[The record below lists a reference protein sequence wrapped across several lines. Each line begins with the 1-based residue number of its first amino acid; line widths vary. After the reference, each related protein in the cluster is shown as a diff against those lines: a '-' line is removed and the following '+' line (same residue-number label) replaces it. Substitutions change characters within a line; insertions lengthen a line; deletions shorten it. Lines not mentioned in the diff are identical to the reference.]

1 MTSLNEFAKSLTDK
15 YGLSDNDALNFL
27 KEMFAVIT
35 DELRNGSDATSVKV
49 KGLGTFR
56 MQSVNPRV
64 SVDVNTGER
73 ILIDGRYKIVFT
85 PEAMLRDRVN
95 SPFAQFE
102 TFVVNEGID
111 FSQVDEEENEGIT
124 SLEEFSSDDVPSDEI
139 LSEDIPSE
147 PPVTLEEPSSSEEP
161 VSSEGLSS
169 SGEPVSSEGLSS
181 SEEPVSS
188 GEPSSSDEPISS
200 EEPSLSEESS
210 SEEIPE
216 CKENSNDNAQLGS
229 AQTAAHA
236 ASDVAVALM
245 RKPTKESEDKADEA
259 DNYVQGNECHRQRL
273 KIWRYVLTFSIVVLV
288 VIAGIVFY
296 FNKFAN
302 DNIRRIEQL
311 ESKARVNVSPA
322 PKVKSKPA
330 AAIKAV
336 SQKVDTMAV
345 VPSVPKSKVVTEQ
358 EPSSVKEISI
368 VKDAGAQAAHKSTL
382 SYDSDPR
389 IRTGAYMIVGV
400 SKRVKLQKGQTLKCL
415 SKFYLGE
422 GMECYVEA
430 VNNYR
435 ELKAGDMVNIPAL
448 KLKPRKR

>member
-124 SLEEFSSDDVPSDEI
+124 SLEETSSDDVPSDEI
-139 LSEDIPSE
+139 PSEDIPSE
-147 PPVTLEEPSSSEEP
+147 PPVSLEEPSSSEE
-161 VSSEGLSS
+161 ST
-169 SGEPVSSEGLSS
+169 
-181 SEEPVSS
+181 
-188 GEPSSSDEPISS
+188 SS

-210 SEEIPE
+210 SEESQE
-216 CKENSNDNAQLGS
+216 GNEMSKDDAQLGS

-259 DNYVQGNECHRQRL
+259 DDYVPGNECHRQRV
-273 KIWRYVLTFSIVVLV
+273 KIWRYVLTFSVVVLV
-288 VIAGIVFY
+288 AIAGIVFY

-330 AAIKAV
+330 AAVKAV

-358 EPSSVKEISI
+358 EEPSSVKETSK
-368 VKDAGAQAAHKSTL
+368 VKDAGVQVAHKSPL

-400 SKRVKLQKGQTLKCL
+400 SKRVKIQKGQTLKSL

>member
-111 FSQVDEEENEGIT
+111 FSQVDEEENEGIF
-124 SLEEFSSDDVPSDEI
+124 SLEETSSDDVPSDEI
-139 LSEDIPSE
+139 PSEDIPSE
-147 PPVTLEEPSSSEEP
+147 PPVSLEEPSSSEE
-161 VSSEGLSS
+161 ST
-169 SGEPVSSEGLSS
+169 
-181 SEEPVSS
+181 
-188 GEPSSSDEPISS
+188 SS

-210 SEEIPE
+210 SEESQE
-216 CKENSNDNAQLGS
+216 GNEMSKDDAQLGS

-259 DNYVQGNECHRQRL
+259 DDYVPGNECHRQRV
-273 KIWRYVLTFSIVVLV
+273 KIWRYVLTFSVVVLV
-288 VIAGIVFY
+288 AIAGIVFY

-330 AAIKAV
+330 AAVKAV

-345 VPSVPKSKVVTEQ
+345 VPSVPKSKVVTERE
-358 EPSSVKEISI
+358 EPSSVKETSK
-368 VKDAGAQAAHKSTL
+368 VKDAGVQAAHKSPL

-400 SKRVKLQKGQTLKCL
+400 SKRVKLQKGQTLKSL

>member
-27 KEMFAVIT
+27 KEMFSVIT

-124 SLEEFSSDDVPSDEI
+124 SLEETSSDDVPSDEI

-169 SGEPVSSEGLSS
+169 SGEPVSSG
-181 SEEPVSS
+181 
-188 GEPSSSDEPISS
+188 
-200 EEPSLSEESS
+200 EPSLSEESS
-210 SEEIPE
+210 SEDIQEGE
-216 CKENSNDNAQLGS
+216 ENSNDNAQLSS

-245 RKPTKESEDKADEA
+245 RKPTKKSEDKADEA

-273 KIWRYVLTFSIVVLV
+273 KMWRYVLTFSVVVLV
-288 VIAGIVFY
+288 AIAGIVFY

-311 ESKARVNVSPA
+311 ESKARINVSPA

-330 AAIKAV
+330 AAVKAV

-358 EPSSVKEISI
+358 GPSSVKEKSI
-368 VKDAGAQAAHKSTL
+368 AKDAGTQVAHKSTL
-382 SYDSDPR
+382 SYDSDSR

-400 SKRVKLQKGQTLKCL
+400 SKRVKLQKGQTLKSL

>member
-124 SLEEFSSDDVPSDEI
+124 SLEETSSDDVPSDEI

-147 PPVTLEEPSSSEEP
+147 PPVTLEETSSSEEP
-161 VSSEGLSS
+161 T
-169 SGEPVSSEGLSS
+169 
-181 SEEPVSS
+181 
-188 GEPSSSDEPISS
+188 SS

-210 SEEIPE
+210 SEESQE
-216 CKENSNDNAQLGS
+216 GNEMSKDDALLGS

-273 KIWRYVLTFSIVVLV
+273 KMWRYVLTLSVVVLV
-288 VIAGIVFY
+288 AIAGIVFY

-311 ESKARVNVSPA
+311 ESKARINVSPA

-330 AAIKAV
+330 VAVKAV

-382 SYDSDPR
+382 SYDSDSR

-400 SKRVKLQKGQTLKCL
+400 SKRVKLQKGQTLKSL

>member
-73 ILIDGRYKIVFT
+73 ILIGGRYKIVFT

-124 SLEEFSSDDVPSDEI
+124 SLEETSSDDVPSDDI
-139 LSEDIPSE
+139 PSEDIPSE
-147 PPVTLEEPSSSEEP
+147 LPVSLEEPSSSEE
-161 VSSEGLSS
+161 ST
-169 SGEPVSSEGLSS
+169 
-181 SEEPVSS
+181 
-188 GEPSSSDEPISS
+188 SS

-210 SEEIPE
+210 SEESQE
-216 CKENSNDNAQLGS
+216 GNEMSKDDAQLGS

-259 DNYVQGNECHRQRL
+259 DNYVQGNECHRQRVR
-273 KIWRYVLTFSIVVLV
+273 IWRYVLTFSVVVLGA
-288 VIAGIVFY
+288 IAGIVFY

-311 ESKARVNVSPA
+311 ESKARINVCPA

-330 AAIKAV
+330 AAVKAV

-358 EPSSVKEISI
+358 EEPSSVKETSK
-368 VKDAGAQAAHKSTL
+368 VKDAGVQVAHKSPL

-400 SKRVKLQKGQTLKCL
+400 SKRVKIQKGQTLKSL

-435 ELKAGDMVNIPAL
+435 EPKAGDMVNIPAL

>member
-124 SLEEFSSDDVPSDEI
+124 TLEETSSDDVPSDDI
-139 LSEDIPSE
+139 PSEDIPSE
-147 PPVTLEEPSSSEEP
+147 LPVSLEEPSSSEE
-161 VSSEGLSS
+161 ST
-169 SGEPVSSEGLSS
+169 
-181 SEEPVSS
+181 
-188 GEPSSSDEPISS
+188 SS

-210 SEEIPE
+210 SEESQE
-216 CKENSNDNAQLGS
+216 GNEMSKDDAQLGS

-245 RKPTKESEDKADEA
+245 RKPTKESEDEA
-259 DNYVQGNECHRQRL
+259 DNYVQGNECHRQRVR
-273 KIWRYVLTFSIVVLV
+273 IWRYVLTFSVVVLGA
-288 VIAGIVFY
+288 IAGIVFY

-311 ESKARVNVSPA
+311 ESKARINVCPA

-330 AAIKAV
+330 AAVKAV

-358 EPSSVKEISI
+358 EEPSSVKETSK
-368 VKDAGAQAAHKSTL
+368 VKDAGVQVAHKSPL

-400 SKRVKLQKGQTLKCL
+400 SKRVKIQKGQTLKSL

-435 ELKAGDMVNIPAL
+435 EPKAGDMVNIPAL

>member
-124 SLEEFSSDDVPSDEI
+124 SLEETSSDDVPSDEI

-147 PPVTLEEPSSSEEP
+147 PPVTSEDSSSSEEPILSEEPSSSGVP
-161 VSSEGLSS
+161 VYSE
-169 SGEPVSSEGLSS
+169 
-181 SEEPVSS
+181 
-188 GEPSSSDEPISS
+188 EPSSSDELISS
-200 EEPSLSEESS
+200 EGPSLSVGS
-210 SEEIPE
+210 SEDAQEGEGMP
-216 CKENSNDNAQLGS
+216 NDNAQLGS
-229 AQTAAHA
+229 AQKAAHA

-273 KIWRYVLTFSIVVLV
+273 KIWRYVLTFSVVVLV
-288 VIAGIVFY
+288 AIAGIVFY

-330 AAIKAV
+330 AAVKAV
-336 SQKVDTMAV
+336 TQKVDTMAV

-400 SKRVKLQKGQTLKCL
+400 SKRVKLQKGQTLKSL

>member
-124 SLEEFSSDDVPSDEI
+124 SLEETSSDDVPSDEI

-169 SGEPVSSEGLSS
+169 SGEPVSS
-181 SEEPVSS
+181 

-210 SEEIPE
+210 SEDIPE
-216 CKENSNDNAQLGS
+216 GKENSNDNAQLGS

-245 RKPTKESEDKADEA
+245 RKPTKESEDKVDEA
-259 DNYVQGNECHRQRL
+259 DNYVQGNECHRQRV
-273 KIWRYVLTFSIVVLV
+273 KMWRYVLTFSVVVLV
-288 VIAGIVFY
+288 AIAGIVFY

-330 AAIKAV
+330 AAVKAV

-382 SYDSDPR
+382 SYDSDSR

-400 SKRVKLQKGQTLKCL
+400 SKRVKLQKGQTLKSL

>member
-56 MQSVNPRV
+56 MQSVNPRF

-124 SLEEFSSDDVPSDEI
+124 SLEETSSDDVPSDEI

-169 SGEPVSSEGLSS
+169 SGEPVSSG
-181 SEEPVSS
+181 
-188 GEPSSSDEPISS
+188 
-200 EEPSLSEESS
+200 EPSLSEESS
-210 SEEIPE
+210 SEDIQEGE
-216 CKENSNDNAQLGS
+216 ENSNDNAQLSS

-236 ASDVAVALM
+236 VSDVAVALM
-245 RKPTKESEDKADEA
+245 RKPTKESEDKAVEA

-273 KIWRYVLTFSIVVLV
+273 KIWRYVLTFSVVVLV
-288 VIAGIVFY
+288 AIAGIVFY

-330 AAIKAV
+330 AAVKAV

-389 IRTGAYMIVGV
+389 IRTGAYMIVGF
-400 SKRVKLQKGQTLKCL
+400 SKRVKLQKGQTLKSL

>member
-124 SLEEFSSDDVPSDEI
+124 SLEETSSDDVPSDEI

-147 PPVTLEEPSSSEEP
+147 PPFTLEEPSSSE
-161 VSSEGLSS
+161 
-169 SGEPVSSEGLSS
+169 
-181 SEEPVSS
+181 
-188 GEPSSSDEPISS
+188 EPISS

-210 SEEIPE
+210 SEDIQEG
-216 CKENSNDNAQLGS
+216 KENPNDNVQLDS
-229 AQTAAHA
+229 AHTAAHA

-273 KIWRYVLTFSIVVLV
+273 KIWRYVLTFSVVVLV
-288 VIAGIVFY
+288 AIAGIVFY

-330 AAIKAV
+330 AAVKAV

-382 SYDSDPR
+382 SYDSDSR

-400 SKRVKLQKGQTLKCL
+400 SKRVKLQKGQTLKSL

>member
-15 YGLSDNDALNFL
+15 YGLSDKYALNFL

-124 SLEEFSSDDVPSDEI
+124 SLEETSSDDVPSDEI
-139 LSEDIPSE
+139 LSEEIPSE
-147 PPVTLEEPSSSEEP
+147 PPFTLEEPSSFEEP
-161 VSSEGLSS
+161 VSSEGL
-169 SGEPVSSEGLSS
+169 
-181 SEEPVSS
+181 PVSS

-210 SEEIPE
+210 SEDIQEGE
-216 CKENSNDNAQLGS
+216 ENPNDNAQLGS

-259 DNYVQGNECHRQRL
+259 DNYVQGNECHRQRV
-273 KIWRYVLTFSIVVLV
+273 KMWRYVLTFSVVVLV
-288 VIAGIVFY
+288 AIAGIVFY

-311 ESKARVNVSPA
+311 ESKACVNVSPA

-330 AAIKAV
+330 AAVKAV

-400 SKRVKLQKGQTLKCL
+400 SKRVKLQKGQTLKSL

>member
-27 KEMFAVIT
+27 REMFAVIT

-124 SLEEFSSDDVPSDEI
+124 SLEETSSDDVPSDEI
-139 LSEDIPSE
+139 PSEDIPSE
-147 PPVTLEEPSSSEEP
+147 SPVTLEE
-161 VSSEGLSS
+161 L
-169 SGEPVSSEGLSS
+169 
-181 SEEPVSS
+181 
-188 GEPSSSDEPISS
+188 SSSDEPISS
-200 EEPSLSEESS
+200 EEPSLSEEYS
-210 SEEIPE
+210 SEDIPE
-216 CKENSNDNAQLGS
+216 GKENPNDNVQLGS

-259 DNYVQGNECHRQRL
+259 DDYVPGNECHRQRV
-273 KIWRYVLTFSIVVLV
+273 KIWRYVLTFSVVVLV
-288 VIAGIVFY
+288 AIAGIVFY

-330 AAIKAV
+330 TAVKVV

-382 SYDSDPR
+382 SYDSDSR

-400 SKRVKLQKGQTLKCL
+400 SKRVKLQKGQTLKSL

>member
-124 SLEEFSSDDVPSDEI
+124 SLEETSSDDIP
-139 LSEDIPSE
+139 SEDIPSE
-147 PPVTLEEPSSSEEP
+147 PPVTSEETSSSEE
-161 VSSEGLSS
+161 LI
-169 SGEPVSSEGLSS
+169 SSEGLSS

-188 GEPSSSDEPISS
+188 VEPSSSEESTSS

-210 SEEIPE
+210 SEDSQEGNE
-216 CKENSNDNAQLGS
+216 MSKDDAQLGS

-236 ASDVAVALM
+236 VSDVAVALM

-259 DNYVQGNECHRQRL
+259 DDYVPGNECHRQRV
-273 KIWRYVLTFSIVVLV
+273 KIWRYVLTFSVVVLV
-288 VIAGIVFY
+288 AIAGIVFY

-330 AAIKAV
+330 AAVKAV

-345 VPSVPKSKVVTEQ
+345 VPSVPKSKVVTERE
-358 EPSSVKEISI
+358 EPSSVKETSK
-368 VKDAGAQAAHKSTL
+368 VKDAGVQAAHKSPL

-400 SKRVKLQKGQTLKCL
+400 SKRVKLQKGQTLKSL

>member
-124 SLEEFSSDDVPSDEI
+124 SLEEISSDDVPSDEI
-139 LSEDIPSE
+139 LSEEIPSE
-147 PPVTLEEPSSSEEP
+147 TPVTLEEPSSSE
-161 VSSEGLSS
+161 
-169 SGEPVSSEGLSS
+169 
-181 SEEPVSS
+181 
-188 GEPSSSDEPISS
+188 EPISS

-210 SEEIPE
+210 SEDIQEG
-216 CKENSNDNAQLGS
+216 KENHNDNVQLDS
-229 AQTAAHA
+229 AHSAAHA

-245 RKPTKESEDKADEA
+245 RKPTKESEDKADDA

-273 KIWRYVLTFSIVVLV
+273 KIWRYVLTFSVVVLV
-288 VIAGIVFY
+288 AIAGIVFY

-330 AAIKAV
+330 AAVKAV

-382 SYDSDPR
+382 SYDSDSR

-400 SKRVKLQKGQTLKCL
+400 SKRVKLQKGQTLKSL

>member
-124 SLEEFSSDDVPSDEI
+124 SLEE
-139 LSEDIPSE
+139 
-147 PPVTLEEPSSSEEP
+147 
-161 VSSEGLSS
+161 
-169 SGEPVSSEGLSS
+169 
-181 SEEPVSS
+181 
-188 GEPSSSDEPISS
+188 
-200 EEPSLSEESS
+200 PSLSEESS
-210 SEEIPE
+210 SEDIQEGE
-216 CKENSNDNAQLGS
+216 ENSNDNAQLSS

-259 DNYVQGNECHRQRL
+259 DNYVQGNECHRQRV
-273 KIWRYVLTFSIVVLV
+273 KMWRYVLTFSVVVLV
-288 VIAGIVFY
+288 AIAGIVFY

-330 AAIKAV
+330 AAVKAV

-400 SKRVKLQKGQTLKCL
+400 SKRVKLQKGQTLKSL

>member
-124 SLEEFSSDDVPSDEI
+124 SLEETSSDDVPSDDI
-139 LSEDIPSE
+139 PSEDIPSE
-147 PPVTLEEPSSSEEP
+147 PPVTLEEPSSSEE
-161 VSSEGLSS
+161 ST
-169 SGEPVSSEGLSS
+169 
-181 SEEPVSS
+181 
-188 GEPSSSDEPISS
+188 SS

-210 SEEIPE
+210 SEESQE
-216 CKENSNDNAQLGS
+216 GNEMSNDDAQLGS

-259 DNYVQGNECHRQRL
+259 DNYVQGNECHRQRV
-273 KIWRYVLTFSIVVLV
+273 KIWRYVLTFSVVVLV
-288 VIAGIVFY
+288 AIAGIVFY

-311 ESKARVNVSPA
+311 ESKARVNVCPL
-322 PKVKSKPA
+322 PKVKSKPVA
-330 AAIKAV
+330 AVKVV

-358 EPSSVKEISI
+358 EEPSSVKETSK
-368 VKDAGAQAAHKSTL
+368 VKDAGVQAAHKSPL

-400 SKRVKLQKGQTLKCL
+400 SKRVKLQKGQTLKSL

>member
-124 SLEEFSSDDVPSDEI
+124 SLEETSSDDVPSDDVPSDEI

-169 SGEPVSSEGLSS
+169 SGEPVSS
-181 SEEPVSS
+181 

-210 SEEIPE
+210 SEDIPE
-216 CKENSNDNAQLGS
+216 GKENPNDNVQLDS
-229 AQTAAHA
+229 AHTAAHA

-273 KIWRYVLTFSIVVLV
+273 KIWRYVLTFSVVVLV
-288 VIAGIVFY
+288 AIAGIVFY

-330 AAIKAV
+330 AAVKAV

-368 VKDAGAQAAHKSTL
+368 VMDAGAQAAHKSTL

-400 SKRVKLQKGQTLKCL
+400 SKRVKLQKGQTLKSL

-435 ELKAGDMVNIPAL
+435 ELKAGDMVNVPAL

>member
-124 SLEEFSSDDVPSDEI
+124 SLEETSSDDVPSDEI

-147 PPVTLEEPSSSEEP
+147 PPVTLEETSSSEEP
-161 VSSEGLSS
+161 T
-169 SGEPVSSEGLSS
+169 
-181 SEEPVSS
+181 
-188 GEPSSSDEPISS
+188 SS

-210 SEEIPE
+210 SEESQE
-216 CKENSNDNAQLGS
+216 GNEMSKDDAQLGS

-236 ASDVAVALM
+236 ASDVAIALM
-245 RKPTKESEDKADEA
+245 RKPKKKSEDKADEA
-259 DNYVQGNECHRQRL
+259 DNYVQGNECHRQRV
-273 KIWRYVLTFSIVVLV
+273 KIWRYVLTFSVVVLV
-288 VIAGIVFY
+288 AIAGIVFY

-330 AAIKAV
+330 AAVKVV

-358 EPSSVKEISI
+358 EPPSVKEISI

-382 SYDSDPR
+382 SYDFDSR

-400 SKRVKLQKGQTLKCL
+400 SKRVKLQKGQTLKSL

>member
-124 SLEEFSSDDVPSDEI
+124 SLEETSSDDVPSDEI

-147 PPVTLEEPSSSEEP
+147 PPVTLEE
-161 VSSEGLSS
+161 L
-169 SGEPVSSEGLSS
+169 
-181 SEEPVSS
+181 
-188 GEPSSSDEPISS
+188 SSSDEPISS

-210 SEEIPE
+210 SEDIQEGE
-216 CKENSNDNAQLGS
+216 ENSNDNAQLGS

-273 KIWRYVLTFSIVVLV
+273 KMWRYVLTFSVVVLV
-288 VIAGIVFY
+288 AIAGIVFY

-322 PKVKSKPA
+322 PKVA
-330 AAIKAV
+330 AVKAV
-336 SQKVDTMAV
+336 AQKVSDTMAV
-345 VPSVPKSKVVTEQ
+345 VPSVPQSKVVTEQ
-358 EPSSVKEISI
+358 EPSSVKETSK
-368 VKDAGAQAAHKSTL
+368 VKDAGAQAAHKTPL

-400 SKRVKLQKGQTLKCL
+400 SKRVKLQKGQTLKSL
-415 SKFYLGE
+415 SKFYLGD

-435 ELKAGDMVNIPAL
+435 EPKAGDMVNIPAL

>member
-124 SLEEFSSDDVPSDEI
+124 SLEETSSDDIP
-139 LSEDIPSE
+139 SEDIPSE
-147 PPVTLEEPSSSEEP
+147 PPVTSEETSSSEE
-161 VSSEGLSS
+161 LI
-169 SGEPVSSEGLSS
+169 SSEGLSS

-188 GEPSSSDEPISS
+188 VEPSSSEESTSS

-210 SEEIPE
+210 SEDSQEGNE
-216 CKENSNDNAQLGS
+216 MSKDDAQLGS

-236 ASDVAVALM
+236 VSDVAVALM

-259 DNYVQGNECHRQRL
+259 DDYVPGNECHRQRV
-273 KIWRYVLTFSIVVLV
+273 KIWRYVLTFSVVVLV
-288 VIAGIVFY
+288 AIAGIVFY

-322 PKVKSKPA
+322 PKVKSKPVA
-330 AAIKAV
+330 AVKAV

-358 EPSSVKEISI
+358 EEPSSVKETSK
-368 VKDAGAQAAHKSTL
+368 VKDAGVQAAHKSPL

-400 SKRVKLQKGQTLKCL
+400 SKRVKLQKGQTLKSL

-435 ELKAGDMVNIPAL
+435 EPKAGDMVNIPAL

>member
-124 SLEEFSSDDVPSDEI
+124 SLEETSSDDVPSDEI

-147 PPVTLEEPSSSEEP
+147 PPVTLEEPSSSEEQ
-161 VSSEGLSS
+161 VSSEGL
-169 SGEPVSSEGLSS
+169 
-181 SEEPVSS
+181 
-188 GEPSSSDEPISS
+188 SSSDEPISS

-210 SEEIPE
+210 SEDIPE
-216 CKENSNDNAQLGS
+216 GKENSNDNAQLGS
-229 AQTAAHA
+229 AQTTAHA

-259 DNYVQGNECHRQRL
+259 DNYVQGNECHRQRV
-273 KIWRYVLTFSIVVLV
+273 KMWRYVLTFSVVVLV
-288 VIAGIVFY
+288 AIAGIVFY

-330 AAIKAV
+330 AAVKAV

-358 EPSSVKEISI
+358 EPSSVKETSI
-368 VKDAGAQAAHKSTL
+368 VKDVGAQAAHKSTL

-400 SKRVKLQKGQTLKCL
+400 SKRVKLQKGQTLKYL

-435 ELKAGDMVNIPAL
+435 GLKAGDMVNIPAL

>member
-124 SLEEFSSDDVPSDEI
+124 SLEETSSDDVPSDEI

-147 PPVTLEEPSSSEEP
+147 PPFTLEEPSSSE
-161 VSSEGLSS
+161 
-169 SGEPVSSEGLSS
+169 
-181 SEEPVSS
+181 
-188 GEPSSSDEPISS
+188 EPISS

-210 SEEIPE
+210 SEDIQEGE
-216 CKENSNDNAQLGS
+216 ENPKDNAQLGS

-245 RKPTKESEDKADEA
+245 RKPTKESEDKVDEA

-273 KIWRYVLTFSIVVLV
+273 KIWRYVLTFSVVVLV
-288 VIAGIVFY
+288 AIAGIVFY

-330 AAIKAV
+330 AAVKAV
-336 SQKVDTMAV
+336 SQKVDTMVV

-382 SYDSDPR
+382 SYDSDSR

-400 SKRVKLQKGQTLKCL
+400 SKRVKLQKGQTLKSL

>member
-124 SLEEFSSDDVPSDEI
+124 SLEETSSDDVPSDEI

-147 PPVTLEEPSSSEEP
+147 PPVSSEEPSSSEE
-161 VSSEGLSS
+161 ST
-169 SGEPVSSEGLSS
+169 
-181 SEEPVSS
+181 
-188 GEPSSSDEPISS
+188 SS

-210 SEEIPE
+210 SEESQDGNE
-216 CKENSNDNAQLGS
+216 MSKDDAQLGS

-259 DNYVQGNECHRQRL
+259 DDYVPGNECHRQRV
-273 KIWRYVLTFSIVVLV
+273 KIWRYVLTFSVVVLV
-288 VIAGIVFY
+288 AIAGIVFY

-322 PKVKSKPA
+322 LNVKSKPA
-330 AAIKAV
+330 TAVKVV

-345 VPSVPKSKVVTEQ
+345 IPSVPKSKVVTDRE
-358 EPSSVKEISI
+358 EPSSVKETSK
-368 VKDAGAQAAHKSTL
+368 VKDAGVQAAHKSPL

-400 SKRVKLQKGQTLKCL
+400 SKRVKLQKGQTLKSL

>member
-124 SLEEFSSDDVPSDEI
+124 SLEETSSDDVPSDDI
-139 LSEDIPSE
+139 PSEDIPSE
-147 PPVTLEEPSSSEEP
+147 LPVSLEEPSSSEE
-161 VSSEGLSS
+161 ST
-169 SGEPVSSEGLSS
+169 
-181 SEEPVSS
+181 
-188 GEPSSSDEPISS
+188 SS

-210 SEEIPE
+210 SEESQE
-216 CKENSNDNAQLGS
+216 GNEMSKDDAQLGS

-259 DNYVQGNECHRQRL
+259 DNYVQGNECHRQRVR
-273 KIWRYVLTFSIVVLV
+273 IWRYVLTFSVVVLGA
-288 VIAGIVFY
+288 IAGIVFY

-311 ESKARVNVSPA
+311 ESKARINVCPA

-330 AAIKAV
+330 AAVKAV

-358 EPSSVKEISI
+358 EEPSSVKETSK
-368 VKDAGAQAAHKSTL
+368 VKDAGVQVAHKSPL

-400 SKRVKLQKGQTLKCL
+400 SKRVKIQKGQTLKSL

-435 ELKAGDMVNIPAL
+435 EPKAGDMVNIPAL

>member
-124 SLEEFSSDDVPSDEI
+124 SLEEISSDDVPSDEI

-147 PPVTLEEPSSSEEP
+147 PPVTLEESSSSEEP

-169 SGEPVSSEGLSS
+169 SGEPVSSE
-181 SEEPVSS
+181 
-188 GEPSSSDEPISS
+188 
-200 EEPSLSEESS
+200 EPSLSEESS

-216 CKENSNDNAQLGS
+216 GKENPNDNAQLGS

-330 AAIKAV
+330 AAVKAV
-336 SQKVDTMAV
+336 SQKVDTMAL
-345 VPSVPKSKVVTEQ
+345 VPSVPKRNVVTEQ

-382 SYDSDPR
+382 SYDSDSR

-400 SKRVKLQKGQTLKCL
+400 SKRVKLQKGQTLKFL

>member
-124 SLEEFSSDDVPSDEI
+124 SLEETSSDEVPSDEI
-139 LSEDIPSE
+139 ISEDIPSE

-169 SGEPVSSEGLSS
+169 SGEPVSS
-181 SEEPVSS
+181 

-210 SEEIPE
+210 SEDIPE
-216 CKENSNDNAQLGS
+216 GKENPKDNAQLGS

-245 RKPTKESEDKADEA
+245 RKPTKESEDKVDEA

-273 KIWRYVLTFSIVVLV
+273 KIWRYVLTFSVVVLV
-288 VIAGIVFY
+288 AIAGIVFY

-330 AAIKAV
+330 AAVKAV

-358 EPSSVKEISI
+358 EPSSVKETSI

-400 SKRVKLQKGQTLKCL
+400 SKRVKLQKGQTLKSL

>member
-1 MTSLNEFAKSLTDK
+1 
-15 YGLSDNDALNFL
+15 
-27 KEMFAVIT
+27 
-35 DELRNGSDATSVKV
+35 
-49 KGLGTFR
+49 
-56 MQSVNPRV
+56 
-64 SVDVNTGER
+64 
-73 ILIDGRYKIVFT
+73 
-85 PEAMLRDRVN
+85 
-95 SPFAQFE
+95 
-102 TFVVNEGID
+102 
-111 FSQVDEEENEGIT
+111 
-124 SLEEFSSDDVPSDEI
+124 
-139 LSEDIPSE
+139 
-147 PPVTLEEPSSSEEP
+147 
-161 VSSEGLSS
+161 
-169 SGEPVSSEGLSS
+169 
-181 SEEPVSS
+181 
-188 GEPSSSDEPISS
+188 
-200 EEPSLSEESS
+200 
-210 SEEIPE
+210 
-216 CKENSNDNAQLGS
+216 
-229 AQTAAHA
+229 
-236 ASDVAVALM
+236 M
-245 RKPTKESEDKADEA
+245 RKPTKESEDKVDEA
-259 DNYVQGNECHRQRL
+259 DNYVQGNECHRQRV
-273 KIWRYVLTFSIVVLV
+273 KMWRYVLTFSVVVLV

-330 AAIKAV
+330 AAVKAV

-358 EPSSVKEISI
+358 EQSSVKEISI
-368 VKDAGAQAAHKSTL
+368 VKDAGAQAAYKSTL

-400 SKRVKLQKGQTLKCL
+400 SKRVKLQKGQTLKSL

>member
-124 SLEEFSSDDVPSDEI
+124 SLEETSSDEI

-169 SGEPVSSEGLSS
+169 SR
-181 SEEPVSS
+181 EPVSS

-210 SEEIPE
+210 SEDIPE
-216 CKENSNDNAQLGS
+216 GKENPNDNVQLDS
-229 AQTAAHA
+229 AHTAAHA
-236 ASDVAVALM
+236 VIDVAVALM
-245 RKPTKESEDKADEA
+245 RKPTKESEDKAVEA

-273 KIWRYVLTFSIVVLV
+273 KIWRYVLTFSVVVLV
-288 VIAGIVFY
+288 AIAGIVFY

-330 AAIKAV
+330 AAVKAV
-336 SQKVDTMAV
+336 SQKVDTRAV
-345 VPSVPKSKVVTEQ
+345 VPSMPKSKVVTEQ

-382 SYDSDPR
+382 SYDSDSR

-400 SKRVKLQKGQTLKCL
+400 SKRVKLQKGQTLKSL

>member
-27 KEMFAVIT
+27 REMFAVIT

-124 SLEEFSSDDVPSDEI
+124 SLEETSSDDVPSDEI

-147 PPVTLEEPSSSEEP
+147 LPVSLEEPSSSEE
-161 VSSEGLSS
+161 ST
-169 SGEPVSSEGLSS
+169 
-181 SEEPVSS
+181 
-188 GEPSSSDEPISS
+188 SS

-210 SEEIPE
+210 SEESQE
-216 CKENSNDNAQLGS
+216 GNEMSKDDAQLGS

-236 ASDVAVALM
+236 VSDVAVALM

-259 DNYVQGNECHRQRL
+259 DDYVPGNECHRQRV
-273 KIWRYVLTFSIVVLV
+273 KIWRYVLTFSVVVLV
-288 VIAGIVFY
+288 AIAGIVFY

-322 PKVKSKPA
+322 LKVKSKPVA
-330 AAIKAV
+330 VVKVV
-336 SQKVDTMAV
+336 SQKVSDTMAV
-345 VPSVPKSKVVTEQ
+345 VPSVPQNKVVTERE
-358 EPSSVKEISI
+358 EPSSVKETSK
-368 VKDAGAQAAHKSTL
+368 VKDAGVQAAHKSPL

-400 SKRVKLQKGQTLKCL
+400 SKRVKLQKGQTLKSL

>member
-124 SLEEFSSDDVPSDEI
+124 SLEE
-139 LSEDIPSE
+139 
-147 PPVTLEEPSSSEEP
+147 T
-161 VSSEGLSS
+161 
-169 SGEPVSSEGLSS
+169 
-181 SEEPVSS
+181 
-188 GEPSSSDEPISS
+188 SSDEPISS

-210 SEEIPE
+210 SEDIQEGE
-216 CKENSNDNAQLGS
+216 ENSNDNAQLSS

-245 RKPTKESEDKADEA
+245 RKPTKKSEDKADEA

-273 KIWRYVLTFSIVVLV
+273 KIWRYVLTFSVVVLV
-288 VIAGIVFY
+288 AIAGIVFY

-330 AAIKAV
+330 AAVKAV

-400 SKRVKLQKGQTLKCL
+400 SKRVKLQKGQTLKSL

>member
-124 SLEEFSSDDVPSDEI
+124 SLEETSSDDVPSDEI

-147 PPVTLEEPSSSEEP
+147 PPVTLEE
-161 VSSEGLSS
+161 L
-169 SGEPVSSEGLSS
+169 
-181 SEEPVSS
+181 
-188 GEPSSSDEPISS
+188 SSSDEPISS

-210 SEEIPE
+210 SEDIQEGE
-216 CKENSNDNAQLGS
+216 ENSNDNVQLDS
-229 AQTAAHA
+229 AHTAAHA

-245 RKPTKESEDKADEA
+245 RKPTKKSEDKADEA

-273 KIWRYVLTFSIVVLV
+273 KMWRYVLTFSVVVLV
-288 VIAGIVFY
+288 AIAGIVFY

-330 AAIKAV
+330 AAVKAV

-358 EPSSVKEISI
+358 EPPSVKEISI

-382 SYDSDPR
+382 SYDSDSR

-400 SKRVKLQKGQTLKCL
+400 SKRVKLQKGQTLKSL

>member
-124 SLEEFSSDDVPSDEI
+124 SLEETSSDDIP
-139 LSEDIPSE
+139 SEDIPSE
-147 PPVTLEEPSSSEEP
+147 PPVTSEETSSSEE
-161 VSSEGLSS
+161 LI
-169 SGEPVSSEGLSS
+169 SSEGLSS

-188 GEPSSSDEPISS
+188 VEPSSSEESTSS

-210 SEEIPE
+210 SEDSQEGNE
-216 CKENSNDNAQLGS
+216 MSKDDAQLGS

-236 ASDVAVALM
+236 VSDVAVALM

-259 DNYVQGNECHRQRL
+259 DDYVPGNECHRQRV
-273 KIWRYVLTFSIVVLV
+273 KIWRYVLTFSVVVLV
-288 VIAGIVFY
+288 AIAGIVFY

-322 PKVKSKPA
+322 LKVKSKPVA
-330 AAIKAV
+330 VVKAV

-345 VPSVPKSKVVTEQ
+345 VPSVPKSKVVTERE
-358 EPSSVKEISI
+358 EPSSVKETSK
-368 VKDAGAQAAHKSTL
+368 VKDAGVQAAHKSPL

-400 SKRVKLQKGQTLKCL
+400 SKRVKLQKGQTLKSL

>member
-1 MTSLNEFAKSLTDK
+1 MTSLNEFAKSLTEK

-124 SLEEFSSDDVPSDEI
+124 SLEETSSDDIP
-139 LSEDIPSE
+139 SEDIPSE
-147 PPVTLEEPSSSEEP
+147 PPVTSEETSSSEE
-161 VSSEGLSS
+161 LI
-169 SGEPVSSEGLSS
+169 SSEGLSS

-188 GEPSSSDEPISS
+188 VEPSSSEESTSS

-210 SEEIPE
+210 SEDSQEGNE
-216 CKENSNDNAQLGS
+216 MSKDDAQLGS

-245 RKPTKESEDKADEA
+245 RKPTKESEDKADET
-259 DNYVQGNECHRQRL
+259 DNYVQGNECHRQRV
-273 KIWRYVLTFSIVVLV
+273 KIWRYVLTFSVVVLV
-288 VIAGIVFY
+288 AIAGIVFY

-322 PKVKSKPA
+322 LNVKSKPVTA
-330 AAIKAV
+330 VKVV

-345 VPSVPKSKVVTEQ
+345 IPSVPKSKVVTERE
-358 EPSSVKEISI
+358 EPSSVKETSK
-368 VKDAGAQAAHKSTL
+368 VKDAGVQAAHKSPL

-400 SKRVKLQKGQTLKCL
+400 SKRVKLQKGQTLKSL

>member
-1 MTSLNEFAKSLTDK
+1 MSK
-15 YGLSDNDALNFL
+15 
-27 KEMFAVIT
+27 
-35 DELRNGSDATSVKV
+35 
-49 KGLGTFR
+49 
-56 MQSVNPRV
+56 
-64 SVDVNTGER
+64 
-73 ILIDGRYKIVFT
+73 
-85 PEAMLRDRVN
+85 
-95 SPFAQFE
+95 
-102 TFVVNEGID
+102 
-111 FSQVDEEENEGIT
+111 
-124 SLEEFSSDDVPSDEI
+124 DD
-139 LSEDIPSE
+139 
-147 PPVTLEEPSSSEEP
+147 
-161 VSSEGLSS
+161 
-169 SGEPVSSEGLSS
+169 
-181 SEEPVSS
+181 
-188 GEPSSSDEPISS
+188 
-200 EEPSLSEESS
+200 
-210 SEEIPE
+210 
-216 CKENSNDNAQLGS
+216 AQLGS

-245 RKPTKESEDKADEA
+245 RKPTKESEDKADET
-259 DNYVQGNECHRQRL
+259 DNYVQGNECHRQRV
-273 KIWRYVLTFSIVVLV
+273 KIWRYVLTFSVVVLV
-288 VIAGIVFY
+288 AIAGIVFY

-330 AAIKAV
+330 AAVKAV

-358 EPSSVKEISI
+358 EEPSSVKETSK
-368 VKDAGAQAAHKSTL
+368 VKDAGVQVAHKSPL

-400 SKRVKLQKGQTLKCL
+400 SKRVKIQKGQTLKSL

>member
-124 SLEEFSSDDVPSDEI
+124 SLEETSSDDVPSDEI

-147 PPVTLEEPSSSEEP
+147 PPVTLEEPSSS
-161 VSSEGLSS
+161 
-169 SGEPVSSEGLSS
+169 
-181 SEEPVSS
+181 
-188 GEPSSSDEPISS
+188 DEPISS

-210 SEEIPE
+210 SEDIQEGE
-216 CKENSNDNAQLGS
+216 ENPKDNAQFDS
-229 AQTAAHA
+229 AHTAAHA

-259 DNYVQGNECHRQRL
+259 DNYVQGNECHRQRV
-273 KIWRYVLTFSIVVLV
+273 KMWRYVLTFSVVVLV
-288 VIAGIVFY
+288 AIAGIVFY

-330 AAIKAV
+330 AAVKAV

-382 SYDSDPR
+382 SYDSDSR

-400 SKRVKLQKGQTLKCL
+400 SKRVKLQKGQTLKSL

>member
-124 SLEEFSSDDVPSDEI
+124 SLEETSSDDVPSDEI

-169 SGEPVSSEGLSS
+169 SGEPVSSG
-181 SEEPVSS
+181 
-188 GEPSSSDEPISS
+188 
-200 EEPSLSEESS
+200 EPSLSEESS
-210 SEEIPE
+210 SEDIQEGE
-216 CKENSNDNAQLGS
+216 ENSNDNAQLSS

-236 ASDVAVALM
+236 VSDVAVALM
-245 RKPTKESEDKADEA
+245 RKPTKESEDKAVEA

-273 KIWRYVLTFSIVVLV
+273 KIWRYVLTFSVVVLV
-288 VIAGIVFY
+288 AIAGIVFY

-330 AAIKAV
+330 AAVKAV

-400 SKRVKLQKGQTLKCL
+400 SKRVKLQKGQTLKSL

-430 VNNYR
+430 VNNYQ

>member
-27 KEMFAVIT
+27 REMFAVIT

-124 SLEEFSSDDVPSDEI
+124 SLEETSSDDVPSDEI
-139 LSEDIPSE
+139 PSEDIPSE
-147 PPVTLEEPSSSEEP
+147 PPVTLEETSSSEEP
-161 VSSEGLSS
+161 T
-169 SGEPVSSEGLSS
+169 
-181 SEEPVSS
+181 
-188 GEPSSSDEPISS
+188 SS

-210 SEEIPE
+210 SEESQE
-216 CKENSNDNAQLGS
+216 GNEMSKDDAQLGS

-236 ASDVAVALM
+236 ASDVAIALM
-245 RKPTKESEDKADEA
+245 CKPKKKSEDKADEA

-273 KIWRYVLTFSIVVLV
+273 KIWRYVLTFSVVVLV
-288 VIAGIVFY
+288 AIAGIVFY

-330 AAIKAV
+330 TAVKVV

-358 EPSSVKEISI
+358 EEPSSVKETSK
-368 VKDAGAQAAHKSTL
+368 VKDPGVQAAHKSPL

-400 SKRVKLQKGQTLKCL
+400 SKRVKIRKGQTLKSL
-415 SKFYLGE
+415 SKFYLGD

-435 ELKAGDMVNIPAL
+435 EPKAGDMVNIPAL

>member
-111 FSQVDEEENEGIT
+111 FSQVDEEENEGTT
-124 SLEEFSSDDVPSDEI
+124 SLEETSSDDVPSDEI

-147 PPVTLEEPSSSEEP
+147 LPVSLEETSSSEESI
-161 VSSEGLSS
+161 SSE
-169 SGEPVSSEGLSS
+169 VLSS
-181 SEEPVSS
+181 SEEST
-188 GEPSSSDEPISS
+188 SS

-210 SEEIPE
+210 SEESQE
-216 CKENSNDNAQLGS
+216 GNEMSKDDAQLGS

-245 RKPTKESEDKADEA
+245 RKPTKESEDKADET
-259 DNYVQGNECHRQRL
+259 DNYVQGNECHRQRV
-273 KIWRYVLTFSIVVLV
+273 KIWRYVLTFSVVVLV
-288 VIAGIVFY
+288 AIAGIVFY

-311 ESKARVNVSPA
+311 ESKACVNVSPA
-322 PKVKSKPA
+322 LNVKSKPA
-330 AAIKAV
+330 TAVKVV

-345 VPSVPKSKVVTEQ
+345 IPSVPKSKVVTERE
-358 EPSSVKEISI
+358 EPSSVKETSK
-368 VKDAGAQAAHKSTL
+368 VKDAGVQAAHKSPL

-400 SKRVKLQKGQTLKCL
+400 SKRVKLQKGQTLKSL

>member
-111 FSQVDEEENEGIT
+111 FSQVDEEENERIT
-124 SLEEFSSDDVPSDEI
+124 SLEETSSDDVPSDEI
-139 LSEDIPSE
+139 LSEEIPSE
-147 PPVTLEEPSSSEEP
+147 PPFTLEEPSSFEEP
-161 VSSEGLSS
+161 VSSEGL
-169 SGEPVSSEGLSS
+169 
-181 SEEPVSS
+181 PVSS

-210 SEEIPE
+210 SEDIQEGE
-216 CKENSNDNAQLGS
+216 ENPNDNAQLGS

-259 DNYVQGNECHRQRL
+259 DNYVQGNECHRQRV
-273 KIWRYVLTFSIVVLV
+273 KMWRYVLTFSVVVLV
-288 VIAGIVFY
+288 AIAGIVFY

-311 ESKARVNVSPA
+311 ESKACVNVSPA

-330 AAIKAV
+330 AAVKAV

-400 SKRVKLQKGQTLKCL
+400 SKRVKLQKGQTLKSL

>member
-124 SLEEFSSDDVPSDEI
+124 SLEETSSDDVPSDEI

-147 PPVTLEEPSSSEEP
+147 LPVSLEETSSSEE
-161 VSSEGLSS
+161 ST
-169 SGEPVSSEGLSS
+169 
-181 SEEPVSS
+181 
-188 GEPSSSDEPISS
+188 SS

-210 SEEIPE
+210 SEESQE
-216 CKENSNDNAQLGS
+216 GNEMSKDDALLGS

-273 KIWRYVLTFSIVVLV
+273 KMWRYVLTLSVVVLV
-288 VIAGIVFY
+288 AIAGIVFY

-330 AAIKAV
+330 AAVKAV

-382 SYDSDPR
+382 SYDSDSR

-400 SKRVKLQKGQTLKCL
+400 SKRVKLQKGQTLKSL